1 MEVKKSPRANLEN
14 KRVVF
19 LEIGFI
25 FALSV
30 VFCAFQYSSYK
41 NKVAELRSDPRQ
53 IIEEEDIPAT
63 FETSSLPLP
72 PPEQFQIPIVS
83 DIIDIVDNDIK
94 IENNI
99 ISYDDHPDIV
109 TEIMKDYNTDIIEE
123 NIEEESVFF
132 TIVQESPLF
141 MGGDAANFSKWV
153 DANLRYPE
161 IAKQKGIQ
169 GEVTVEF
176 TVMTDGS
183 IANVKVL
190 TGVETSL
197 DNEAVRVISMSPKW
211 TPGKHKNKA
220 VKVIYRIPVI
230 FY

>member
-1 MEVKKSPRANLEN
+1 MEVKKSPGANLEN
-14 KRVVF
+14 KRTLF

-25 FALSV
+25 FALLV
-30 VFCAFQYSSYK
+30 VFCAFQYKSSDP
-41 NKVAELRSDPRQ
+41 KVAILSPGSRE
-53 IIEEEDIPAT
+53 IIEEDDIPVT
-63 FETSSLPLP
+63 FETPSLPVFSP
-72 PPEQFQIPIVS
+72 SQQIPIVS
-83 DIIDIVDNDIK
+83 DIVNIVDDKTK
-94 IENNI
+94 IETNI

-109 TEIMKDYNTDIIEE
+109 TEIMGDYNTDIIEE
-123 NIEEESVFF
+123 NVEEEAVFF

-153 DANLRYPE
+153 NANLRYPE
-161 IAKQKGIQ
+161 IAKQNGIQ

-183 IANVKVL
+183 VANVKVL
-190 TGVETSL
+190 NGVETSL